1 MNPLHF
7 TIGLIVCLGVLGGVL
22 ELIRRRLL
30 SERYSL
36 LWLTS
41 AVVVL
46 LLLAF
51 YESVYMKIVDAL
63 YIKSPPTLLFVVSFF
78 FLALIVLHYSL
89 AITRL
94 SERSKRLAQRIAMLE
109 ERLAEK
115 PTVEKDES

>member
-7 TIGLIVCLGVLGGVL
+7 LIGLIVCVGVLAGVL

-36 LWLTS
+36 LWMTS

-46 LLLAF
+46 LLLIF
-51 YESVYMKIVDAL
+51 YEGIYMKIVDAL
-63 YIKSPPTLLFVVSFF
+63 DIENPPTLIFVVSFF

-94 SERSKRLAQRIAMLE
+94 SERSKRLAQRVAMLE
-109 ERLAEK
+109 EKLSGKASG
-115 PTVEKDES
+115 EKDES